1 MIRVGVIGAVGRMG
15 RNVVEA
21 VGSADDLVL
30 TAVVDPAIA
39 ELPLDGAV
47 CQVATVAD
55 LPDGVADVLVD
66 FSVARAAEEHLAP
79 ALGRGFHVVV
89 GTTGIARGAME
100 AAEAVAQGEGAG
112 NLLVAANFALG
123 AVLAM
128 RFAEIAA
135 PYFESVEV
143 IELHHAA
150 KRDAPSGTSLTTAQR
165 IADARS
171 GAGRGDCPDP
181 TEAMVLDGARGAE
194 GPGGVRIHSVRLPGL
209 VAHEEI
215 LFGGPGE
222 GLTIRHDSYD
232 RISFMAG
239 VLLAVRAVPSRPG
252 VTVGL
257 DALLGG

>member
-1 MIRVGVIGAVGRMG
+1 MVAAEVRRLAERARASTTQIQGLVTRITTESSSTARVAEDGR
-15 RNVVEA
+15 RE
-21 VGSADDLVL
+21 
-30 TAVVDPAIA
+30 VDRAR
-39 ELPLDGAV
+39 
-47 CQVATVAD
+47 
-55 LPDGVADVLVD
+55 GVA
-66 FSVARAAEEHLAP
+66 H
-79 ALGRGFHVVV
+79 
-89 GTTGIARGAME
+89 E
-100 AAEAVAQGEGAG
+100 AAEAGPGH
-112 NLLVAANFALG
+112 LLVAANFALG

-150 KRDAPSGTSLTTAQR
+150 KRDAPSGTSLKTAER
-165 IADARS
+165 IAAARAA
-171 GAGRGDCPDP
+171 AGLADCADP
-181 TEAMVLDGARGAE
+181 TESTVIEGARGGRA
-194 GPGGVRIHSVRLPGL
+194 PGGVHIHSVRLPGL

-239 VLLAVRAVPSRPG
+239 VLLAVRAIGGRPG

-257 DALLGG
+257 DALLEG

>member
-1 MIRVGVIGAVGRMG
+1 M
-15 RNVVEA
+15 EA
-21 VGSADDLVL
+21 A
-30 TAVVDPAIA
+30 
-39 ELPLDGAV
+39 
-47 CQVATVAD
+47 
-55 LPDGVADVLVD
+55 
-66 FSVARAAEEHLAP
+66 H
-79 ALGRGFHVVV
+79 
-89 GTTGIARGAME
+89 E
-100 AAEAVAQGEGAG
+100 AAEAGPGH
-112 NLLVAANFALG
+112 LLVAANFALG

-150 KRDAPSGTSLTTAQR
+150 KRDAPSGTSLKTAER
-165 IADARS
+165 IAAARAA
-171 GAGRGDCPDP
+171 AGLADCADP
-181 TEAMVLDGARGAE
+181 TESTVIEGARGGRA
-194 GPGGVRIHSVRLPGL
+194 PGGVHIHSVRLPGL

-239 VLLAVRAVPSRPG
+239 VLLAVRAIGGRPG

-257 DALLGG
+257 DALLEG

>member
-1 MIRVGVIGAVGRMG
+1 MIRVGVIGAAGRMG
-15 RNVVEA
+15 QHVIAAVEA
-21 VGSADDLVL
+21 AEDLVL
-30 TAVVDPAIA
+30 CAAVDPRH
-39 ELPLDGAV
+39 EQLLLDGAV
-47 CQVATVAD
+47 VTCATVAE
-55 LPDGVADVLVD
+55 LPDGCADVLVD
-66 FSVARAAEEHLAP
+66 FSIAAAAEQHLVP
-79 ALGRGFHVVV
+79 ALSRGFHLVV
-89 GTTGIARGAME
+89 GTTGLS
-100 AAEAVAQGEGAG
+100 AAAVE
-112 NLLVAANFALG
+112 AANFALG

-150 KRDAPSGTSLTTAQR
+150 KRDAPSGTSLKTAER
-165 IADARS
+165 IAAARAA
-171 GAGRGDCPDP
+171 AGLADCADP
-181 TEAMVLDGARGAE
+181 TESTVIEGARGGRA
-194 GPGGVRIHSVRLPGL
+194 PGGVHIHSVRLPGL

-239 VLLAVRAVPSRPG
+239 VLLAVRAIGGRPG

-257 DALLGG
+257 DALLEG

>member
-1 MIRVGVIGAVGRMG
+1 MIRVGVIGAAGRMG
-15 RNVVEA
+15 QHVIAAVEA
-21 VGSADDLVL
+21 AEDLVL
-30 TAVVDPAIA
+30 CAAVDPRH
-39 ELPLDGAV
+39 EQLLLDGAV
-47 CQVATVAD
+47 VTCATVAE
-55 LPDGVADVLVD
+55 LPDGCADVLVD
-66 FSVARAAEEHLAP
+66 FSIAAAAEQHLVP
-79 ALGRGFHVVV
+79 ALSRGFHLVV
-89 GTTGIARGAME
+89 GTTGLSAAAVEAAHE
-100 AAEAVAQGEGAG
+100 AAEAGPGH
-112 NLLVAANFALG
+112 LLVAAHFALG

-150 KRDAPSGTSLTTAQR
+150 KRDAPSGTSLKTAER
-165 IADARS
+165 IAAARAA
-171 GAGRGDCPDP
+171 AGLADCADP
-181 TEAMVLDGARGAE
+181 TESTVIEGARGGRA
-194 GPGGVRIHSVRLPGL
+194 PGGVHIHSVRLPGL

-239 VLLAVRAVPSRPG
+239 VLLAVRAIGGRPG

-257 DALLGG
+257 DALLEG

>member
-1 MIRVGVIGAVGRMG
+1 MIRVGVIGAAGRMG
-15 RNVVEA
+15 QNVVAA
-21 VGSADDLVL
+21 VEDAEDLIL
-30 TAVVDPAIA
+30 TAAVDPMISSI
-39 ELPLDGAV
+39 EIHDRV
-47 CQVATVAD
+47 VTSTTVAG
-55 LPDGVADVLVD
+55 LPAGAADVLVD
-66 FSVARAAEEHLAP
+66 FSIAAAAEEHVAE
-79 ALGRGFHVVV
+79 AIGRGFHVVV
-89 GTTGIARGAME
+89 GTTGIS
-100 AAEAVAQGEGAG
+100 AEAMASAVAAAQEGPG

-150 KRDAPSGTSLTTAQR
+150 KRDAPSGTSLKTAER
-165 IADARS
+165 IASARAS
-171 GAGRGDCPDP
+171 AGLDDCVDP
-181 TEAMVLDGARGAE
+181 TESFVIEGARGAS

-215 LFGGPGE
+215 LFGSPGE

-239 VLLAVRAVPSRPG
+239 VLLAIRSISKRRG
-252 VTVGL
+252 VTIGL
-257 DALLGG
+257 DALLGS

>member
-1 MIRVGVIGAVGRMG
+1 MIRVGVIGAAGRMG
-15 RNVVEA
+15 QNVIAA
-21 VGSADDLVL
+21 VAAAPDLVL
-30 TAVVDPAIA
+30 TAAVDPAVSALALADDVIDCATVA
-39 ELPLDGAV
+39 ELPDGA
-47 CQVATVAD
+47 
-55 LPDGVADVLVD
+55 ADVLVD
-66 FSVARAAEEHLAP
+66 FSVAAAGEEHLAQ
-79 ALGRGFHVVV
+79 ALRRGFHVVV
-89 GTTGIARGAME
+89 GTTGISE
-100 AAEAVAQGEGAG
+100 AAMADAESAAHEGPG
-112 NLLVAANFALG
+112 NLVVAANFALG

-150 KRDAPSGTSLTTAQR
+150 KRDAPSGTSIETAKR
-165 IADARS
+165 IAAAR
-171 GAGRGDCPDP
+171 GAAGRSECHDP
-181 TEAMVLDGARGAE
+181 TESAVIEGARGARAS
-194 GPGGVRIHSVRLPGL
+194 GGVQIHSIRLPGL

-239 VLLAVRAVPSRPG
+239 VMLAVRAVGQRRG

-257 DALLGG
+257 DALIEA